1 MLRYLRLYRTILR
14 TFGFRLRPLG
24 TFGLLQLHRL
34 LNATTRGVDHLLYS
48 SIRTKQIQRPLFI
61 LGNPRGGTTF
71 MHRFLLNTGELC
83 AFELW
88 EMLLPA
94 VCARRM
100 LGAVVQHL
108 APLSPARY
116 HSSEA
121 HETSLRD
128 VETDDAM
135 AFFHFVDYGFLW
147 AYFLAWEDRFGSEL
161 CRRHLDLDHD
171 AARTDRYF
179 RYLEGCWRRN
189 MVAKKMDRVAVKSS
203 MLTAHA
209 DQLVAR
215 YPDCKILYLVR
226 DPVQAIPS
234 GMSLL
239 TGVLERSYDVF
250 NKTDAAAR
258 AHYLENLYQASCHLY
273 RSFFELQQRGV
284 MGPERA
290 MVVPYPDL
298 TRDFEATMRRVSE
311 FAELSPGDA
320 FWDRVRNQASVQ
332 RTRESAHRY
341 SLAKFGLD
349 EARIRTDLGFVYEN
363 YDLEKK

>member
-14 TFGFRLRPLG
+14 TFGFRLRPVG

-34 LNATTRGVDHLLYS
+34 LNDTTRGVDHLLYPA
-48 SIRTKQIQRPLFI
+48 IRSKQIRRPLFI

-71 MHRFLLNTGELC
+71 MHRFLLHTDQLC

-94 VCARRM
+94 VCARRL
-100 LGAVVQHL
+100 LGSMVQYL

-161 CRRHLDLDHD
+161 CRRHLDLGHD
-171 AARTDRYF
+171 PARQERYF
-179 RYLEGCWRRN
+179 RYLEACWRRN
-189 MVAKKMDRVAVKSS
+189 MVAKGVDRVAVKSS

-209 DQLVAR
+209 ADLVAR
-215 YPDCKILYLVR
+215 YPDCRILYLVR

-239 TGVLERSYDVF
+239 TGVLEL
-250 NKTDAAAR
+250 DA
-258 AHYLENLYQASCHLY
+258 
-273 RSFFELQQRGV
+273 
-284 MGPERA
+284 
-290 MVVPYPDL
+290 
-298 TRDFEATMRRVSE
+298 
-311 FAELSPGDA
+311 
-320 FWDRVRNQASVQ
+320 
-332 RTRESAHRY
+332 
-341 SLAKFGLD
+341 
-349 EARIRTDLGFVYEN
+349 DLGPQLVNFLGKGALPLYEVVHPSF
-363 YDLEKK
+363 LAP